1 MFNPKENLLDQQL
14 AVSGLEMQFFKDLI
28 TTGAYSRNKKA
39 KKNEKNAKK
48 QQKKIAK
55 THNQHNKKLDEA
67 DKANYQA
74 MRDFT
79 HETNVR
85 NWERGKEIQDYQYTA
100 QLNQYYKSQ
109 AIGQQQLRLN
119 EQARDIAIEGERAAI
134 NEAFIQQNFQHQES
148 MSALRQAYAEQ
159 GINRA
164 EQNIQLAGINSRQQ
178 FGAMSIENELK
189 QQREQTGLQKES
201 AMVDSLVAQGTAQL
215 GQAGKSTA
223 KAQQANMASL
233 HRSLM
238 ALDTELS
245 GRKVTAA
252 IQMAELNADASLSKM
267 GVGLN
272 LKRIENAIAD
282 AESAAQGNIEVLN
295 ANMQSLMTQAERN
308 VQQIELERSV
318 SDANTRA
325 AMMIKPQRL
334 SYDPEPEL
342 PPERI
347 FVDRMEMIPGFV
359 PSAQQENL
367 WSAGIKTVASVVSTV
382 ATGVGAINAV
392 GQAGGLG
399 SMMGNAFGTGTQAA
413 ASATTNVAAS
423 AATKLTNPINYL
435 GNSPANFVGGTPFKF
450 P

>member
-48 QQKKIAK
+48 QAAKVAKIQNE
-55 THNQHNKKLDEA
+55 HNDKLDEA

-100 QLNQYYKSQ
+100 QLNQYFKSQ

-119 EQARDIAIEGERAAI
+119 EQAMDIAIEGERAAI

-148 MSALRQAYAEQ
+148 MAALKQTYAEQ

-164 EQNIQLAGINSRQQ
+164 EQNIQLAGIKNRQQ
-178 FGAMSIENELK
+178 FGAMSIENQLK

-215 GQAGKSTA
+215 GQTGKSTA

-245 GRKVTAA
+245 GKKLTAA

-282 AESAAQGNIEVLN
+282 AESSAKGNIEVLK
-295 ANMQSLMTQAERN
+295 ANMQSLMSQAERN
-308 VQQIELERSV
+308 VKQIQLERNV
-318 SDANTRA
+318 ADANTRA

-342 PPERI
+342 PPERV
-347 FVDRMEMIPGFV
+347 FVDRMKVIPGFV

-367 WSAGIKTVASVVSTV
+367 WSAGISTIGSVVSTV
-382 ATGVGAINAV
+382 ATGVGAVNAI

-399 SMMGNAFGTGTQAA
+399 AMVNNAFGAG
-413 ASATTNVAAS
+413 ASMAGPGGYSIAS
-423 AATKLTNPINYL
+423 AAVPKIGLP
-435 GNSPANFVGGTPFKF
+435 
-450 P
+450 

>member
-39 KKNEKNAKK
+39 KKNEENAKR
-48 QQKKIAK
+48 QAAEVARIQNE
-55 THNQHNKKLDEA
+55 HNDKLDEA

-109 AIGQQQLRLN
+109 ALGQQQLRLN

-148 MSALRQAYAEQ
+148 MAALQQAYAEQ

-164 EQNIQLAGINSRQQ
+164 EQNIQLAGINNRQQ

-189 QQREQTGLQKES
+189 QQREQAGLQKES

-215 GQAGKSTA
+215 GQAGKSQA

-295 ANMQSLMTQAERN
+295 ANMQSLMAQAERN

-347 FVDRMEMIPGFV
+347 FVDRMEVIPGFV
-359 PSAQQENL
+359 PSAHQENL
-367 WSAGIKTVASVVSTV
+367 WSAGISTVGSVVSTV

-392 GQAGGLG
+392 NQAGGLG
-399 SMMGNAFGTGTQAA
+399 AMVNNAFGAG
-413 ASATTNVAAS
+413 ASMAGPGGYSIAS
-423 AATKLTNPINYL
+423 AAVP
-435 GNSPANFVGGTPFKF
+435 KF
-450 P
+450 GLP

>member
-48 QQKKIAK
+48 QAAKVAKIQNE
-55 THNQHNKKLDEA
+55 HNDKLDEA

-100 QLNQYYKSQ
+100 QLNQYFKSQ

-119 EQARDIAIEGERAAI
+119 EQAMDIAIEGERAAI

-148 MSALRQAYAEQ
+148 MAALKQTYAEQ

-164 EQNIQLAGINSRQQ
+164 EQNIQLAGIKNRQQ
-178 FGAMSIENELK
+178 FGAMSIENQLK

-245 GRKVTAA
+245 GKKLTAA

-282 AESAAQGNIEVLN
+282 AESSAKGNIEVLK
-295 ANMQSLMTQAERN
+295 ANMQSLMSQAERN
-308 VQQIELERSV
+308 VKQIQLERNV
-318 SDANTRA
+318 ADANTRA

-342 PPERI
+342 PPERV
-347 FVDRMEMIPGFV
+347 FVDRMKVIPGFV

-367 WSAGIKTVASVVSTV
+367 WSAGISTVGSVVSTV

-392 GQAGGLG
+392 NQAGGLG
-399 SMMGNAFGTGTQAA
+399 NMVGNFFGNAASTAGPGGYTIGAA
-413 ASATTNVAAS
+413 AVP
-423 AATKLTNPINYL
+423 KIGRP
-435 GNSPANFVGGTPFKF
+435 
-450 P
+450 

>member
-48 QQKKIAK
+48 QAAKVAKIQNE
-55 THNQHNKKLDEA
+55 HNDKLDEA

-100 QLNQYYKSQ
+100 QLNQYFKSQ

-119 EQARDIAIEGERAAI
+119 EQAMDIAIEGERAAI

-148 MSALRQAYAEQ
+148 MAALKQTYAEQ

-164 EQNIQLAGINSRQQ
+164 EQNIQLAGIKNRQQ
-178 FGAMSIENELK
+178 FGAMSIENQLK

-245 GRKVTAA
+245 GKKLTAA

-282 AESAAQGNIEVLN
+282 AESSAKGNIEVLK
-295 ANMQSLMTQAERN
+295 ANMQSLMSQAERN
-308 VQQIELERSV
+308 VKQIQLERNV
-318 SDANTRA
+318 ADANTRA

-342 PPERI
+342 PPERV
-347 FVDRMEMIPGFV
+347 FVDRMKVIPGFV

-367 WSAGIKTVASVVSTV
+367 WSAGISTVGSVVSTV
-382 ATGVGAINAV
+382 ATGVGAVNAI

-399 SMMGNAFGTGTQAA
+399 AMVNNAFGAG
-413 ASATTNVAAS
+413 ASMAGPGGYSIAS
-423 AATKLTNPINYL
+423 AAVPKIGRP
-435 GNSPANFVGGTPFKF
+435 
-450 P
+450 

>member
-1 MFNPKENLLDQQL
+1 M
-14 AVSGLEMQFFKDLI
+14 SFFKDLV
-28 TTGAYSRNKKA
+28 TFGAYSRNKKA

-55 THNQHNKKLDEA
+55 IQNKHNDKLDAA

-79 HETNVR
+79 HETNIR
-85 NWERGKEIQDYQYTA
+85 NWERGKEIQDYQYIA

-119 EQARDIAIEGERAAI
+119 EQAMDIAIEGERAAL

-148 MSALRQAYAEQ
+148 MAALRQTYAEQ

-164 EQNIQLAGINSRQQ
+164 EQNIQLAGINNRQQ
-178 FGAMSIENELK
+178 FGAMSIENQLK
-189 QQREQTGLQKES
+189 QQRAQTGLQKES

-215 GQAGKSTA
+215 GQAGKSNA

-245 GRKVTAA
+245 GKKVTAA

-272 LKRIENAIAD
+272 LRRIENAIAD
-282 AESAAQGNIEVLN
+282 AESTAQGNIQVLN
-295 ANMQSLMTQAERN
+295 ANMQSLMAQAERN
-308 VQQIELERSV
+308 VQQIQLERSV
-318 SDANTRA
+318 SDTNTRA
-325 AMMIKPQRL
+325 AMMIKPERL
-334 SYDPEPEL
+334 SYDPKPEL

-347 FVDRMEMIPGFV
+347 FVDRMEVIPGFV
-359 PSAQQENL
+359 PQAQQENL
-367 WSAGIKTVASVVSTV
+367 WVAGIQSVGTVVSTV
-382 ATGVGAINAV
+382 ATGVGAVNAI

-399 SMMGNAFGTGTQAA
+399 AMVNNAFGAGAT
-413 ASATTNVAAS
+413 ASTAS
-423 AATKLTNPINYL
+423 QGLNLTAVSQYM
-435 GNSPANFVGGTPFKF
+435 K
-450 P
+450 

>member
-48 QQKKIAK
+48 QAAKVAKIQNE
-55 THNQHNKKLDEA
+55 HNDKLDEA

-100 QLNQYYKSQ
+100 QLNQYFKSQ

-119 EQARDIAIEGERAAI
+119 EQAMDIAIEGERAAI

-148 MSALRQAYAEQ
+148 MAALKQTYAEQ

-164 EQNIQLAGINSRQQ
+164 EQNIQLAGIKNRQQ
-178 FGAMSIENELK
+178 FGAMSIENQLK

-245 GRKVTAA
+245 GKKLTAA

-282 AESAAQGNIEVLN
+282 AESSAKGNIEVLK
-295 ANMQSLMTQAERN
+295 ANMQSLMSQAERN
-308 VQQIELERSV
+308 VKQIQLERNV
-318 SDANTRA
+318 ADANTRA

-334 SYDPEPEL
+334 SYDPQPEL
-342 PPERI
+342 PPERV
-347 FVDRMEMIPGFV
+347 FVDRMKVIPGFV

-367 WSAGIKTVASVVSTV
+367 WSAGISTVGSVVSTV

-392 GQAGGLG
+392 NQAGGLG
-399 SMMGNAFGTGTQAA
+399 NMVGNFFGNAASTAGPGGYTIGAA
-413 ASATTNVAAS
+413 AVP
-423 AATKLTNPINYL
+423 KIGRP
-435 GNSPANFVGGTPFKF
+435 
-450 P
+450 

>member
-48 QQKKIAK
+48 QAAKVAKIQNE
-55 THNQHNKKLDEA
+55 HNDKLDEA

-100 QLNQYYKSQ
+100 QLNQYFKSQ

-119 EQARDIAIEGERAAI
+119 EQAMDIAIEGERAAI

-148 MSALRQAYAEQ
+148 MAALKQTYAEQ

-164 EQNIQLAGINSRQQ
+164 EQNIQLAGIKNRQQ
-178 FGAMSIENELK
+178 FGAMSIENQLK

-215 GQAGKSTA
+215 GQTGKSTA

-245 GRKVTAA
+245 GKKLTAA

-282 AESAAQGNIEVLN
+282 AESSAKGNIEVLK
-295 ANMQSLMTQAERN
+295 ANMQSLMSQAERN
-308 VQQIELERSV
+308 VKQIQLERNV
-318 SDANTRA
+318 ADANTRA

-342 PPERI
+342 PPERV
-347 FVDRMEMIPGFV
+347 FVDRMKVIPGFV

-367 WSAGIKTVASVVSTV
+367 WSAGISTVGSVVSTV

-392 GQAGGLG
+392 NQAGGLG
-399 SMMGNAFGTGTQAA
+399 NMVGNFFGNAASTAGPGGYTIGAA
-413 ASATTNVAAS
+413 AVP
-423 AATKLTNPINYL
+423 KIGRP
-435 GNSPANFVGGTPFKF
+435 
-450 P
+450 

>member
-55 THNQHNKKLDEA
+55 IHNQHNKKLDEA

>member
-1 MFNPKENLLDQQL
+1 MFNPKESLLDQQL

-39 KKNEKNAKK
+39 KKNEKNAKRQAAK
-48 QQKKIAK
+48 VAKIQNE
-55 THNQHNKKLDEA
+55 HNDKLDAA

-79 HETNVR
+79 HESNVR
-85 NWERGKEIQDYQYTA
+85 NWERGKEIQDYQYA
-100 QLNQYYKSQ
+100 SQLNQYYKSQ
-109 AIGQQQLRLN
+109 SIGQQQLRLN
-119 EQARDIAIEGERAAI
+119 EQARDIAVEGERAAI

-148 MSALRQAYAEQ
+148 MAALQQTYAEQ
-159 GINRA
+159 AINRT
-164 EQNIQLAGINSRQQ
+164 EQNIQLAGINNRQQ
-178 FGAMSIENELK
+178 FGAISIENELK

-245 GRKVTAA
+245 GKKVTAA

-267 GVGLN
+267 GIGLN
-272 LKRIENAIAD
+272 LTRIENAIAD
-282 AESAAQGNIEVLN
+282 AEGAAQGNIEVLK
-295 ANMQSLMTQAERN
+295 ANMQSMIAQSERN
-308 VQQIELERSV
+308 IEQIDLERRV
-318 SDANTRA
+318 ADANTRA

-334 SYDPEPEL
+334 SYDPEPQL
-342 PPERI
+342 PPERV
-347 FVDRMEMIPGFV
+347 FVDRMEVIPGFV

-367 WSAGIKTVASVVSTV
+367 WSAGISTVGSVVGTVAGVASGAAAVSE
-382 ATGVGAINAV
+382 
-392 GQAGGLG
+392 AGGLG
-399 SMMGNAFGTGTQAA
+399 KIVNNIF
-413 ASATTNVAAS
+413 
-423 AATKLTNPINYL
+423 
-435 GNSPANFVGGTPFKF
+435 
-450 P
+450 

>member
-39 KKNEKNAKK
+39 KKNEKKANKQAKK
-48 QQKKIAK
+48 VAKIQNE
-55 THNQHNKKLDEA
+55 HNDKLDEA

-119 EQARDIAIEGERAAI
+119 EQAMDIAIEGERAAL

-148 MSALRQAYAEQ
+148 MAALRQTYAEQ

-164 EQNIQLAGINSRQQ
+164 EQNIQLAGINNRQQ

-245 GRKVTAA
+245 GKKVTAA
-252 IQMAELNADASLSKM
+252 IQMAELNADASLSRM
-267 GVGLN
+267 GIGLN
-272 LKRIENAIAD
+272 LRRIENAIAN
-282 AESAAQGNIEVLN
+282 AESTAQSNIQVLN
-295 ANMQSLMTQAERN
+295 ANMQSLMAQAERN
-308 VQQIELERSV
+308 VDQIQLERGIA
-318 SDANTRA
+318 DANTRA

-347 FVDRMEMIPGFV
+347 FVDRMEVVPGFV
-359 PSAQQENL
+359 PEAHQENL
-367 WSAGIKTVASVVSTV
+367 WSAGISTVGSVVGTV
-382 ATGVGAINAV
+382 ATGVGAINAI

-399 SMMGNAFGTGTQAA
+399 AMVNNAFGAGQAA
-413 ASATTNVAAS
+413 ASVAGPGGYSIAS
-423 AATKLTNPINYL
+423 AAVPKIGLP
-435 GNSPANFVGGTPFKF
+435 
-450 P
+450 